1 MPLPRPRLPG
11 RIGRK
16 PSTGGPATHD
26 ASCLSAHVLAPAPP
40 LLGRAAC
47 SYPRRLHLERKRD
60 DEQRPGAG
68 RALDPDRP
76 AEGLDTI
83 VQSDESRALAG
94 IRSADAV
101 VADRQQQAAVALR
114 ERNVDP

>member
-1 MPLPRPRLPG
+1 MQLCRRF
-11 RIGRK
+11 
-16 PSTGGPATHD
+16 
-26 ASCLSAHVLAPAPP
+26 LS
-40 LLGRAAC
+40 
-47 SYPRRLHLERKRD
+47 RRFDLERKRD

-76 AEGLDTI
+76 AEGLDAI
-83 VQSDESRALAG
+83 VQADESRAVAG

-101 VADRQQQAAVALR
+101 VADRQQQDAVARR